1 MRFFAL
7 ERIPNPP
14 AWSYRLRRKSDI
26 ALNAVFT
33 WAEVRRL
40 EFIADKPV
48 DARTWP
54 FTIVKLAR
62 IHYSLERFAA
72 IIALQRFHIYS
83 LSLDPAEKSRV
94 NGRTFVLEFA
104 KKKKVLDATIERY
117 ILIARIFNKIRMEEN
132 KRKKKSFVDDC
143 LKIWDKKISCKKGI

>member
-1 MRFFAL
+1 M

-83 LSLDPAEKSRV
+83 LSGSCREISRKWPNV
-94 NGRTFVLEFA
+94 RARVRQ
-104 KKKKVLDATIERY
+104 KKKVLDATIERY
-117 ILIARIFNKIRMEEN
+117 ILIARIFNKIRMEGN